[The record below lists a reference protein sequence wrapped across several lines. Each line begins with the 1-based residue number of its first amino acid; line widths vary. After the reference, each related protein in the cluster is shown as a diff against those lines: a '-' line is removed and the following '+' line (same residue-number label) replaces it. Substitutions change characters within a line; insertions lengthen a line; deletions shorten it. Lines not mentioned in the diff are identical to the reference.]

1 MFLCGVLG
9 FGVGRFINF
18 VRIFVSFRCIFGWW
32 MIMLIVSFLI
42 RNLLC
47 WNLGGSFLWMVC
59 LIICGL
65 VKLINVFGLV
75 MLRLFSMVKFVE
87 ILFIVGLVSMEMYG
101 KLCFCIFV
109 SVVEVFVIC
118 ISDISVF
125 CICVLLEVEK

>member
-1 MFLCGVLG
+1 
-9 FGVGRFINF
+9 
-18 VRIFVSFRCIFGWW
+18 
-32 MIMLIVSFLI
+32 
-42 RNLLC
+42 
-47 WNLGGSFLWMVC
+47 MVC